1 MLEHYHKNDII
12 FLRRG
17 LDIPH
22 SHLLFHTWPLSSIFN
37 NFLLSVPPERSL
49 GAGAR
54 QSRRQW
60 HRPQARLSQWR
71 GQQGHLG
78 RPVRHGAGRL
88 QTHHRNQIRPLAD
101 ASFTQRRPEGPAQSA
116 RSACSGG
123 SQAPGRS
130 PGELPGRPG
139 TVSALLLPCQ
149 QHQQQAIS
157 TSHSS
162 VNWQ

>member
-12 FLRRG
+12 FLPAG

-22 SHLLFHTWPLSSIFN
+22 SHLLFHTCLLRLYLTILSSV
-37 NFLLSVPPERSL
+37 SPQRSI

-54 QSRRQW
+54 QSRGQW
-60 HRPQARLSQWR
+60 DRPEARLSQR
-71 GQQGHLG
+71 CGQQGHLG

-88 QTHHRNQIRPLAD
+88 QAHHRNQIRPAPD
-101 ASFTQRRPEGPAQSA
+101 APSAQGRSEGPPQSPRTA
-116 RSACSGG
+116 SSRG

-130 PGELPGRPG
+130 PGELPGG
-139 TVSALLLPCQ
+139 TWSVSDIKLPCQ
-149 QHQQQAIS
+149 WAEQPAIT
-157 TSHSS
+157 TSHAS

>member
-12 FLRRG
+12 FLPAG

-22 SHLLFHTWPLSSIFN
+22 SHLLFHTCLLRLYLTILSSV
-37 NFLLSVPPERSL
+37 SPQRSI

-54 QSRRQW
+54 QSRGQW
-60 HRPQARLSQWR
+60 DRPEARLSQR
-71 GQQGHLG
+71 CGQQGHLG

-130 PGELPGRPG
+130 PGELPGRTWP
-139 TVSALLLPCQ
+139 VSAVFLPCQ

-157 TSHSS
+157 TSHAS